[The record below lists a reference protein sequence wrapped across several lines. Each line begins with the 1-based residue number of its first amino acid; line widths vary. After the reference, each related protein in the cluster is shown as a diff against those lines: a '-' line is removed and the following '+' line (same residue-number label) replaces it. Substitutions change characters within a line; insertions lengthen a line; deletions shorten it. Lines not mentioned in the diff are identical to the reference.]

1 MVRQFTSLLC
11 DYVCD
16 YVCQLKEISWN
27 LLFLCPVISISFL
40 WNKILK
46 TLELY
51 FRTTSWFEL
60 IIILSSLSRREM
72 EQFQRIENWNYFLFP
87 RTVEDLDVVRD
98 YNILIPI
105 FHYNPFIPLSILIL
119 AVKHW
124 TKGCAVSIDTL
135 CKIMV
140 LHTCTHYLYKIQVI
154 SPSLLSNL
162 TAYLLQ
168 TENDKYQWSVAPST
182 WCRCDTAHLM
192 TTLQWP
198 GPASSVSATSLTCL
212 SFHQLIYSN
221 VMMCL

>member
-1 MVRQFTSLLC
+1 MSRHSSRHYTLVERACKKLIQIFAPIYFKNVNVKPQLEEVSFCRNFLVLC
-11 DYVCD
+11 ICDICVDNNNCVLYLDLTFINAWHHCQTIHKLMYVMCID

-27 LLFLCPVISISFL
+27 LLSLCPVISISFL

-60 IIILSSLSRREM
+60 IIILSSLSWREM

-105 FHYNPFIPLSILIL
+105 FYYNPFIPLSILIL

-124 TKGCAVSIDTL
+124 TKGGAVLDTL

-140 LHTCTHYLYKIQVI
+140 LHTCTHYLI
-154 SPSLLSNL
+154 
-162 TAYLLQ
+162 
-168 TENDKYQWSVAPST
+168 
-182 WCRCDTAHLM
+182 
-192 TTLQWP
+192 
-198 GPASSVSATSLTCL
+198 
-212 SFHQLIYSN
+212 
-221 VMMCL
+221 

>member
-1 MVRQFTSLLC
+1 MYGIIVRQFTSLLC

-60 IIILSSLSRREM
+60 IIILSSVSRREM

-87 RTVEDLDVVRD
+87 RTVELDVVRD

-105 FHYNPFIPLSILIL
+105 FHYNPFIPLSLLIL

-124 TKGCAVSIDTL
+124 TKGCAVLDTL

-140 LHTCTHYLYKIQVI
+140 LHTCTHCFYIKFKFIEPCCPMWLHNPDREWQILLMCGSLYLVQVQGVIQW
-154 SPSLLSNL
+154 
-162 TAYLLQ
+162 Y
-168 TENDKYQWSVAPST
+168 ST
-182 WCRCDTAHLM
+182 SDDHTPV
-192 TTLQWP
+192 TTLLR
-198 GPASSVSATSLTCL
+198 VS
-212 SFHQLIYSN
+212 H
-221 VMMCL
+221 

>member
-1 MVRQFTSLLC
+1 MCSLFGFDIYQCMTSLS
-11 DYVCD
+11 DNNTQAYVYVRYID

-60 IIILSSLSRREM
+60 IIILSSVSRREM

-87 RTVEDLDVVRD
+87 RTMELDVVRD
-98 YNILIPI
+98 YKILLPL

-124 TKGCAVSIDTL
+124 TKGCAVLGT
-135 CKIMV
+135 
-140 LHTCTHYLYKIQVI
+140 
-154 SPSLLSNL
+154 
-162 TAYLLQ
+162 
-168 TENDKYQWSVAPST
+168 
-182 WCRCDTAHLM
+182 
-192 TTLQWP
+192 
-198 GPASSVSATSLTCL
+198 
-212 SFHQLIYSN
+212 
-221 VMMCL
+221 